1 MEKIQSLTGMMDLIA
16 NKSDKADTANRI
28 FYAEQMLRDIFE
40 NYSISEIRTPA
51 LENSSL
57 FKRSV
62 GDTSDI
68 VNKELYS
75 FLDKSDRSITLR
87 PEGTASVIRSIIEKK
102 IDNESNKFWYL
113 GPMWRYERP
122 QKGRYRQFNQAGVE
136 ILGYSEGIAELEIVS
151 IICSINKAL
160 GIENSILKINHLGD
174 KESKQNYCD
183 ALKDFLMPLS
193 SNLDEKDIQR
203 LNTNPL
209 RVLDSKNSETQ
220 EILKN
225 APKINDFLTD
235 QSLNLLNLVKNTFSE
250 ECNIE
255 IDHTLVRG
263 LDYYTGFVFEA
274 VSSDLGAQDAY
285 LGGGRYDD
293 LCKQLGGK
301 DLPAIG
307 MAIGIE
313 RLSLLTKTY
322 KKNRTLIS
330 FIIISSNLESK
341 AYKIAHNLRS
351 INSSVDIDVQLSDG
365 SLKSK
370 LRRANKDNAS
380 YAFIIGE
387 DELKS
392 ENIIVK
398 SLNDENSEQVI
409 MNISDIENFI
419 QNIK

>member
-1 MEKIQSLTGMMDLIA
+1 MEKIQSLTGMMDLIENKA
-16 NKSDKADTANRI
+16 NKADTANGI
-28 FYAEQMLRDIFE
+28 FYTEHILKDIFE
-40 NYSISEIRTPA
+40 TYSISEIRTPA
-51 LENSSL
+51 LEDSSL

-75 FLDKSDRSITLR
+75 FMDKNDKSITLR

-122 QKGRYRQFNQAGVE
+122 QKGRYRQFSQAGVE

-174 KESKQNYCD
+174 KESKEKYCN
-183 ALKDFLMPLS
+183 ALKNFLMPLS
-193 SNLDEKDIQR
+193 SKLDEKDIQR

-209 RVLDSKNSETQ
+209 RVLDSKSSETQ
-220 EILKN
+220 EILKD

-235 QSLNLLNLVKNTFSE
+235 QSLDLLNLVKNTFSE
-250 ECNIE
+250 ECNIK

>member
-16 NKSDKADTANRI
+16 NKSDKAGTANRI
-28 FYAEQMLRDIFE
+28 FYVEQMLRDIFE
-40 NYSISEIRTPA
+40 NYSILEIRTPA

-75 FLDKSDRSITLR
+75 FLDKNDRSITLR

-183 ALKDFLMPLS
+183 ALKDFLIPLS
-193 SNLDEKDIQR
+193 SKLDEKDIQR

-380 YAFIIGE
+380 YALIIGE

>member
-1 MEKIQSLTGMMDLIA
+1 MEKIQSLTGMMDLIENKA
-16 NKSDKADTANRI
+16 NKADTANGI
-28 FYAEQMLRDIFE
+28 FYTEHILKDIFE
-40 NYSISEIRTPA
+40 TYSISEIRTPA
-51 LENSSL
+51 LEDSSL

-75 FLDKSDRSITLR
+75 FMDKNDKSITLR

-122 QKGRYRQFNQAGVE
+122 QKGRYRQFSQAGVE

-174 KESKQNYCD
+174 KESKEKYCN
-183 ALKDFLMPLS
+183 ALKNFLMPLS
-193 SNLDEKDIQR
+193 SKLDEKDIQR

-209 RVLDSKNSETQ
+209 RVLDSKSSETQ
-220 EILKN
+220 EILKD

-235 QSLNLLNLVKNTFSE
+235 QSLDLLNLIKNTFSE

-341 AYKIAHNLRS
+341 AYKIAHDLRS
-351 INSSVDIDVQLSDG
+351 INSSIDIDVQLSDG

-398 SLNDENSEQVI
+398 SLNDENSEQII
-409 MNISDIENFI
+409 MNISEIENFI

>member
-1 MEKIQSLTGMMDLIA
+1 MEKIQSLTGMMDLIENKA
-16 NKSDKADTANRI
+16 NKADTANGI
-28 FYAEQMLRDIFE
+28 FYTEHILKDIFE
-40 NYSISEIRTPA
+40 TYSISEIRTPA
-51 LENSSL
+51 LEDSSL

-75 FLDKSDRSITLR
+75 FMDKNDKSITLR

-193 SNLDEKDIQR
+193 SKLDEKDIQR

>member
-1 MEKIQSLTGMMDLIA
+1 MEKIQSLTGMMDLIENKA
-16 NKSDKADTANRI
+16 NKADTANGI
-28 FYAEQMLRDIFE
+28 FYTEHILKDIFE
-40 NYSISEIRTPA
+40 TYSISEIRTPA
-51 LENSSL
+51 LEDSSL

-75 FLDKSDRSITLR
+75 FMDKNDKSITLR

-122 QKGRYRQFNQAGVE
+122 QKGRYRQFSQAGVE

-351 INSSVDIDVQLSDG
+351 INSSIDIDVQLSDG

-380 YAFIIGE
+380 YAFIIGD

-398 SLNDENSEQVI
+398 SLNDENSEQII
-409 MNISDIENFI
+409 MNILEIENFI

>member
-16 NKSDKADTANRI
+16 NKADKDHEANRI
-28 FYAEQMLRDIFE
+28 FQTEEILRDVFK

-51 LENSSL
+51 LEDSSL

-75 FLDKSDRSITLR
+75 FLDKNDRSITLR